1 MEEDTDPGWTKPK
14 KSFRLKKTIPR
25 GRPVLGTS
33 SANRTLPVVPSQ
45 SVKRRNS
52 FEKEDS
58 ENLNNTIDGPGA
70 KRQKLGSIFSS
81 SSMFSLCRGEYP
93 RALRA
98 MTAEVGSLFSSL
110 SYSDCM
116 LRFRRAVRL
125 LLLQP
130 RHGARGRPPRPAAA
144 RLESQDPAAGGQY
157 YYHLIY

>member
-52 FEKEDS
+52 FEKEDA
-58 ENLNNTIDGPGA
+58 ENLNNTVDGPGA

-81 SSMFSLCRGEYP
+81 SSMFSPSSTFLQNKALPSALQRRISESAQSNDSRG
-93 RALRA
+93 
-98 MTAEVGSLFSSL
+98 G
-110 SYSDCM
+110 
-116 LRFRRAVRL
+116 L
-125 LLLQP
+125 LV
-130 RHGARGRPPRPAAA
+130 HGFK
-144 RLESQDPAAGGQY
+144 LVI
-157 YYHLIY
+157 L

>member
-1 MEEDTDPGWTKPK
+1 MEEDTDPVWTKPK
-14 KSFRLKKTIPR
+14 KRLRLKKTIPR
-25 GRPVLGTS
+25 GRPVLGTFS
-33 SANRTLPVVPSQ
+33 TNRTLPVVPSQ

-98 MTAEVGSLFSSL
+98 MTAEVGCLFMFSSF
-110 SYSDCM
+110 DCM
-116 LRFRRAVRL
+116 LRFRRAVGL

-130 RHGARGRPPRPAAA
+130 RHGAWGRPPRPAAA
-144 RLESQDPAAGGQY
+144 RLEPQEQARVVS
-157 YYHLIY
+157 IIIT